1 MRRGGRGW
9 GSGVG
14 KGERIGRENRD
25 WFVWGHLWNKSE
37 TGDRDM
43 KVALAETP
51 NSWAC
56 RD

>member
-14 KGERIGRENRD
+14 KGERTGRENRD